1 MRTLKIYKIAAIW
14 ILMVLM
20 IAYSQATQPKL
31 IQSELPL
38 QNNIEEEMYL
48 VGGYPKVED
57 IFEVVYR
64 IRIIDTA
71 DWTNRE
77 NYLTKD
83 YCAVIHAQSDATE
96 MIGENIFF
104 FSGLKLGE
112 TKEFR
117 ARCRIVKPWNWI
129 QVTGHIALGRKGDVR
144 GAVSAKGGIPLYL
157 IDPKTGQYGTRK
169 DAYEGIECRYE
180 AATFGF
186 MSGPDPAVRELN
198 KKVIVMMRKMEPA
211 LSDSEALLL
220 HSEIA
225 QVGAP
230 QEFHPKKFEKGMLP
244 GEEYEEIYMY
254 YLRNGWLKAVREGRH
269 KNWLIQMKDSLLN

>member
-1 MRTLKIYKIAAIW
+1 
-14 ILMVLM
+14 MVLI

-31 IQSELPL
+31 IKSELPL

-48 VGGYPKVED
+48 VGDYPKVGD

-64 IRIIDTA
+64 IKIKDTA

-77 NYLTKD
+77 DYLTND
-83 YCAVIHAQSDATE
+83 YCAVIHAQPDATE
-96 MIGENIFF
+96 MIGENLFF

-198 KKVIVMMRKMEPA
+198 KQVIAMMRKMEPA

-225 QVGAP
+225 QVGVP
-230 QEFHPKKFEKGMLP
+230 TEVHPKKFEKGMLP
-244 GEEYEEIYMY
+244 GEEYEEFYKY
-254 YLRNGWLKAVREGRH
+254 YLRNGWLKAIREGRH
-269 KNWLIQMKDSLLN
+269 EEWIKDEKSKLEKNVHSNNK